1 MSSPRLRVIFRP
13 RTDIQTFFSPKIRW
27 SPKKKKKKRSSPK
40 LRVVFR
46 PRTDIQTFFSPKI
59 RWSPK
64 KKKKRSSPK
73 LRVVFRPRT
82 DIQTFFSP
90 KIRWSPKKKKKKVF
104 TEIKSDLSVENGNF
118 FFFWDHLILGEKKVW
133 ISVFG
138 EDIRIFEVLCLKS
151 PPPKFSRSAT
161 GGTPFAHFAHS

>member
-1 MSSPRLRVIFRP
+1 MIYLHLQSVAGLENFGGGGGILSTKPQKFGCLHRNWEWFFGRERTFKPFFRP
-13 RTDIQTFFSPKIRW
+13 KSGDLQ
-27 SPKKKKKKRSSPK
+27 KKKKK
-40 LRVVFR
+40 VF
-46 PRTDIQTFFSPKI
+46 TEIKSGFSAENGHSNLFFAQNQVIS
-59 RWSPK
+59 
-64 KKKKRSSPK
+64 
-73 LRVVFRPRT
+73 
-82 DIQTFFSP
+82 
-90 KIRWSPKKKKKKVF
+90 KKKKVF